1 MGIRRRLD
9 YLVSP
14 GVDAIWISPVYP
26 SLTVDFGYD
35 VADYCV
41 VDPRFGSLADFD
53 DLHCQL
59 TGRPD
64 DWMMPARRRR
74 FVGACIRYPEG
85 LPRRARAFS
94 DLAESEGIPL

>member
-26 SLTVDFGYD
+26 SPTVDFGYD

-64 DWMMPARRRR
+64 DWMMPGTASTICRSLYSLSPRASSAR
-74 FVGACIRYPEG
+74 
-85 LPRRARAFS
+85 
-94 DLAESEGIPL
+94 